1 MPPRETAGHEAYHFW
16 RSRASR
22 ADYTSLAVDEVQG
35 TGPEFFALYDHINEQ
50 YFDDAFDM
58 DDSVQYQVFEKEVVA
73 YISG

>member
-1 MPPRETAGHEAYHFW
+1 M
-16 RSRASR
+16 
-22 ADYTSLAVDEVQG
+22 QG